1 MKQILLL
8 LLSISL
14 VAGCERPKGFTL
26 SKVTSSYGADPRWDV
41 ENDLSPSELA
51 ALLQGPY
58 TYLGSGNHTYA
69 FMSRDE
75 KTVIKFFKQKH
86 MRVQSLFLS
95 SETKLRRAKER
106 LESFSSYLL
115 AYEKLRDETGLLYLH
130 LNPTHHLHQT
140 VTLID
145 QHGKEHRVNLD
156 EMEFLIQKKAT
167 LSFEMPQLIEAA
179 STIFTP
185 KEEMELLVKKL
196 KNQGYRLIILSNTFQ
211 PHIEYLSK
219 NFTILPYFDHHIY
232 SYEVGYAKPEP
243 KIYELALKKAEC
255 DPTEC
260 FFIDDKI
267 ENIRPAEILGIQCHH
282 FRTPSLLMD
291 DLIRSGIL

>member
-167 LSFEMPQLIEAA
+167 LSFDHLNKLFSEGAYDKAI
-179 STIFTP
+179 SSICS
-185 KEEMELLVKKL
+185 LLHLVAKRSQMGIYDKDL
-196 KNQGYRLIILSNTFQ
+196 QFY
-211 PHIEYLSK
+211 K
-219 NFTILPYFDHHIY
+219 NFGF
-232 SYEVGYAKPEP
+232 
-243 KIYELALKKAEC
+243 
-255 DPTEC
+255 
-260 FFIDDKI
+260 I
-267 ENIRPAEILGIQCHH
+267 ENQAVEIDIGEFRAGQEVRPTQEELQELSFQLKDFIQKSAPEFAAIANFVIDKEIENAQ
-282 FRTPSLLMD
+282 
-291 DLIRSGIL
+291 